1 MLVVVTF
8 ISILL
13 RKYYR
18 NKYRKPN
25 SSDDETT
32 HIYDEIESDVSRVV
46 SKVDSPI
53 ITENIAVT
61 GITED
66 IIYDP
71 SDANANSN
79 QRSYTNCP
87 VHVSEEVSVHATHC
101 KSEAGAITVYQN
113 DTSTDK
119 NVNEDSD
126 VDLHLYE
133 PIGQVQ
139 LSKEASL
146 QVTYYKSLTGNITV
160 YQNETVNEFHE
171 DPDLDL
177 HLYEPIGQV
186 QVTKEASLHVTY
198 YKSATGAITVYQN
211 EISNDVLGDP
221 DSDLHLY
228 ESIEPEDYLD

>member
-1 MLVVVTF
+1 MLAVVTF

-46 SKVDSPI
+46 SKVDSQI

-61 GITED
+61 EIAAD
-66 IIYDP
+66 IIYYP
-71 SDANANSN
+71 SDANANTN
-79 QRSYTNCP
+79 QRRYTNCP
-87 VHVSEEVSVHATHC
+87 VHVSEEASVHATHC
-101 KSEAGAITVYQN
+101 KSEADAIMVYLN
-113 DTSTDK
+113 DTLTEQ
-119 NVNEDSD
+119 NVHEDSD

-133 PIGQVQ
+133 PIGQMQ
-139 LSKEASL
+139 LSKESSL
-146 QVTYYKSLTGNITV
+146 QVTYYKSLTGDITV
-160 YQNETVNEFHE
+160 YQNETVNEFRE

-177 HLYEPIGQV
+177 DLYEPIGQV
-186 QVTKEASLHVTY
+186 QLSKEASLHVTY

-228 ESIEPEDYLD
+228 ESIEPEDNLD